1 MNRWF
6 GFLALM
12 ALCPAPAAAQDST
25 AAAPSAPVPDSS
37 TAAAARP
44 AASPDSFTAATVPAV
59 TLSLQEALDQ
69 ARANSPTYRQT
80 LNDAGPAKWGVR
92 NAYGSLLPSV
102 SVGSG
107 LGYTGT
113 GQTNIG
119 GGLVQPTSALLES
132 NYDLTLQWQLDGRTL
147 SAPAEQ
153 KALQRA
159 TDEDISGAGVTLRS
173 DITTQYLTTRQ
184 ATAQVA
190 VARQQVARNADF
202 LKLANARYQVGQAT
216 LLDVRQAEVAKGQS
230 DVALL
235 RAVQAENEAK
245 LDLLR
250 RMGVEPPVEVTQI
263 ALSDSFPITAPTFQL
278 DSLLRLADEQN
289 PSLRSLRARRTAA
302 SFGVRSAKSEF
313 LPTLSARAGW
323 SGFTQ
328 QFTDENFLVGQS
340 FSSAQSQAQSC
351 EADNEVRSRVGLPTT
366 DCFAQAGL
374 NASGSALQDPIAQ
387 QIRDQ
392 NSVFPFSYTGQPF
405 NASIRLSLPIFT
417 GFGRSLRLAQARA
430 QEEDADENTRARRLQ
445 VRSDVHARWLG
456 LQTSY
461 QAIAVQGANR
471 EAARDQLRL
480 AQDRYRL
487 GAGTSLEVSDAQNA
501 VQRAE
506 GDYVNAVYDYHKAIA
521 ALEAAVGRPL
531 R

>member
-1 MNRWF
+1 MIRWF
-6 GFLALM
+6 GFLALV

-25 AAAPSAPVPDSS
+25 AAARAPARDS
-37 TAAAARP
+37 AAAAVAPP
-44 AASPDSFTAATVPAV
+44 APAV

-132 NYDLTLQWQLDGRTL
+132 NYDLTLEWQLDGRTL
-147 SAPAEQ
+147 TAPAEQ
-153 KALQRA
+153 KALRRA
-159 TDEDISGAGVTLRS
+159 TDEDISGAGVALRS
-173 DITTQYLTTRQ
+173 EITTQYLTTLQ
-184 ATAQVA
+184 AGAQVA

-202 LKLANARYQVGQAT
+202 LTLAKARYQVGQAT

-250 RMGVEPPVEVTQI
+250 RMGIEPPVEVTQI
-263 ALSDSFPITAPTFQL
+263 ALSDSFPVTAPAFQL
-278 DSLLRLADEQN
+278 DSLLALADEQN
-289 PSLRSLRARRTAA
+289 PSLRSLHARRAAA
-302 SFGVRSAKSEF
+302 SLGVRSAKSEF

-328 QFTDENFLVGQS
+328 QYTDDNFLVGQTY
-340 FSSAQSQAQSC
+340 SSAKS
-351 EADNEVRSRVGLPTT
+351 EADACQADNQVRAAVGLPTV
-366 DCFAQAGL
+366 DCFANAGL
-374 NASGSALQDPIAQ
+374 NSTGTALQVPLAQ

-392 NSVFPFSYTGQPF
+392 NNVFPFRYTGQPF

-417 GFGRSLRLAQARA
+417 GFGRSLRLSQARA
-430 QEEDADENTRARRLQ
+430 QEEDAEESERARRLQ

-461 QAIAVQGANR
+461 QAIPVQAANR

-506 GDYVNAVYDYHKAIA
+506 GDYVNAVYDFHKAVA

>member
-6 GFLALM
+6 GYLALI
-12 ALCPAPAAAQDST
+12 ALYPGLAAAQDST
-25 AAAPSAPVPDSS
+25 AAARSQPAQDTTISVPPSA
-37 TAAAARP
+37 
-44 AASPDSFTAATVPAV
+44 AV
-59 TLSLQEALDQ
+59 TLSLREALDQ
-69 ARANSPTYRQT
+69 ARTNSPTYRQT

-132 NYDLTLQWQLDGRTL
+132 NYDLSLQWQLDGRTL
-147 SAPAEQ
+147 TAPAEQ

-159 TDEDISGAGVTLRS
+159 TDEDISGAGVALRS
-173 DITTQYLTTRQ
+173 EITTQYLTTLQ

-190 VARQQVARNADF
+190 VARQQVTRNADF
-202 LKLANARYQVGQAT
+202 LTLAKARYQVGQAT
-216 LLDVRQAEVAKGQS
+216 LLDVRQAEVTKGQS

-250 RMGVEPPVEVTQI
+250 RMGIEPPVEVSQI
-263 ALSDSFPITAPTFQL
+263 ALSDSFPVTAPTYQL

-289 PSLRSLRARRTAA
+289 PTLRSLRARRTAA
-302 SFGVRSAKSEF
+302 AYGVRSAKSEF

-328 QFTDENFLVGQS
+328 QYTDDNFLVGQS
-340 FSSAQSQAQSC
+340 LSSAQSQAASCQSN
-351 EADNEVRSRVGLPTT
+351 NEVRAAVGLSTP
-366 DCFAQAGL
+366 DCFAEAGL
-374 NASGSALQDPIAQ
+374 NSTGTALQDPIAQ

-405 NASIRLSLPIFT
+405 QASLRISLPIFT
-417 GFGRSLRLAQARA
+417 GFGRSLRLSQARA
-430 QEEDADENTRARRLQ
+430 QEEDADESARARRLQ

-461 QAIAVQGANR
+461 EAIAVQAANR

-506 GDYVNAVYDYHKAIA
+506 GDYVNSVYDYHKAVA

>member
-1 MNRWF
+1 MIRWF
-6 GFLALM
+6 GCLALL
-12 ALCPAPAAAQDST
+12 ALCARDGLAQDTTTARVPAPADSARDTTAALRPAPAA
-25 AAAPSAPVPDSS
+25 
-37 TAAAARP
+37 
-44 AASPDSFTAATVPAV
+44 
-59 TLSLQEALDQ
+59 TLSLQEALNQ

-80 LNDAGPAKWGVR
+80 VNDAGPAKWGVR

-102 SVGSG
+102 SVGSD
-107 LGYTGT
+107 LGYTGS
-113 GQTNIG
+113 GQSNFG
-119 GGLVQPTSALLES
+119 GGFVRPTSAFYTS
-132 NYDLTLQWQLDGRTL
+132 GYDLSLQWQLDGRTL
-147 SAPAEQ
+147 TAPAEQ

-159 TDEDISGAGVTLRS
+159 TDEDISGAGVALRAE
-173 DITTQYLTTRQ
+173 IVTQYLTTLQ

-190 VARQQVARNADF
+190 VARQQVTRNVDF
-202 LKLANARYQVGQAT
+202 LTLAQARYKVGQAT

-250 RMGVEPPVEVTQI
+250 RMGVEPPFAVDQL
-263 ALSDSFPITAPTFQL
+263 ALSDSFPVTEPSFQL
-278 DSLLRLADEQN
+278 DSLLRLADDGN

-328 QFTDENFLVGQS
+328 QFTSDQFLIDQTLS
-340 FSSAQSQAQSC
+340 DAQSQAASCQSS
-351 EADNEVRSRVGLPTT
+351 NEVRAAVGLSLT
-366 DCFAQAGL
+366 DCFGQAGL
-374 NASGSALQDPIAQ
+374 DPSGTALQAPVSQ
-387 QIRDQ
+387 QIIAA
-392 NSVFPFSYTGQPF
+392 NNVFPFDYTGQPF
-405 NASIRLSLPIFT
+405 QANLRISLPIFT
-417 GFGRSLRLAQARA
+417 GFGRSLRLSQARA
-430 QEEDADENTRARRLQ
+430 AEQDADESARARRLQ
-445 VRSDVHARWLG
+445 VRSDVHARFLA
-456 LQTSY
+456 LHTSY
-461 QAIAVQGANR
+461 RAIAVQEANR
-471 EAARDQLRL
+471 AAARDQLRL

-506 GDYVNAVYDYHKAIA
+506 GDYVNAIYDYHKAIA

>member
-1 MNRWF
+1 M
-6 GFLALM
+6 
-12 ALCPAPAAAQDST
+12 
-25 AAAPSAPVPDSS
+25 
-37 TAAAARP
+37 
-44 AASPDSFTAATVPAV
+44 
-59 TLSLQEALDQ
+59 TLSLQEALQQ

-102 SVGSG
+102 NVGSD
-107 LGYTGT
+107 LGYTG
-113 GQTNIG
+113 IG
-119 GGLVQPTSALLES
+119 PVQLRRRVRPAHLGVRHLGLQPEPPVAARRPGAHRARPSRRRCSGPPTRTSA
-132 NYDLTLQWQLDGRTL
+132 
-147 SAPAEQ
+147 APA
-153 KALQRA
+153 
-159 TDEDISGAGVTLRS
+159 STLRAE
-173 DITTQYLTTRQ
+173 ITTQYLTTLQ

-202 LKLANARYQVGQAT
+202 LTLAKARYQVGQAT
-216 LLDVRQAEVAKGQS
+216 LLDVRQAEVTKGQS

-250 RMGVEPPVEVTQI
+250 RMGVEPPVAGRPDRAQRFVPGDGPDLP
-263 ALSDSFPITAPTFQL
+263 A
-278 DSLLRLADEQN
+278 RLAAGAGRRAESGAPLAPRAADGGLARR
-289 PSLRSLRARRTAA
+289 PLRQERVPADAVGAGGLERVHPAVHQRELPARARRFGDAQAQAA
-302 SFGVRSAKSEF
+302 SCQSNNQVRA
-313 LPTLSARAGW
+313 ARRAA
-323 SGFTQ
+323 
-328 QFTDENFLVGQS
+328 EP
-340 FSSAQSQAQSC
+340 A
-351 EADNEVRSRVGLPTT
+351 
-366 DCFAQAGL
+366 DCFAAGWAQL
-374 NASGSALQDPIAQ
+374 ARAPALQDPG
-387 QIRDQ
+387 R
-392 NSVFPFSYTGQPF
+392 
-405 NASIRLSLPIFT
+405 AS
-417 GFGRSLRLAQARA
+417 RSATRTTSSPSTTPASRSRPASGSRSRSSPASAARSGCRRRA
-430 QEEDADENTRARRLQ
+430 RSEDDADESARARRLQ
-445 VRSDVHARWLG
+445 VRSDVHARYLG

-461 QAIAVQGANR
+461 QAIGVQAANR